1 MTEVLEYAAR
11 LSQVIGA
18 RPGGT
23 EEEQQASFIIEETF
37 KSNGLETSV
46 EEFNCNPNYEL
57 PRIICCIVSIVL
69 AVLAIFLPLM
79 LVPAIIVCAAMA
91 ALFVME
97 VVGISP
103 LNNMAKRGISQN
115 VLAKYI
121 PGEVG
126 LDAESTGSLSPAPDA
141 IDVDASP
148 DEVEAAEAGMRTRT
162 RSRGRDKGARKRKI
176 VVMARYDSGRV
187 CRELNPPIFGALT
200 IIRWVEMVGI
210 ALIPVVILLRTLTNA
225 EGGLLVFWNV
235 LIALGAVC
243 AFLPVLGY
251 ILHQTA
257 PFTDGANNNASGVA
271 VMMEVARRLVEGS
284 REAASLAEQAGELMA
299 EGEAVDGQPQDSGIV
314 PTMHGEDAA
323 RQAGVLPVDTDLVYH
338 EAAEGVDPESVVPGE
353 AERAKRLVAEG
364 VVPASR
370 PAGLVG
376 VAVAGAAG
384 AVATGASGAPGAPGT
399 QVSSAMAPN
408 NASIPAAPAILDRP
422 DEQDP
427 NVPEWF
433 RKGLKAAKANAEA
446 SGISAQPH
454 DASIHRSRFADAL
467 DAAAVASAHS
477 IEEFEAREADKANAA
492 AAAAGR
498 QASGVDEDR
507 LRQMRDNI
515 MGSNMAAKAEVAA
528 VAAEIAASEAEAAK
542 KAAEEAAQKEQ
553 AKAARVA
560 VLTPEDAVN
569 KAGSTLQADVA
580 AAIGAQQ
587 AEQAAAAA
595 QAVEEVAE
603 QAAVADRTISY
614 IPVAADIP
622 AEISASDITDVSV
635 VDTVGK
641 SAADILEE
649 ASAIASDGDA
659 GGKKPEGSR
668 KKRTIALPSL
678 TGAIEGAKV
687 KHQDAPLADDAERKD
702 GEKRE
707 ALKSAGRR
715 VRSSLASLPSTDLP
729 PKNAKPE
736 GADAGSEAAG
746 VAVAAE
752 SVSATVVASREGS
765 TTSFLAT
772 AEKEDAKAALSSL
785 DAPVSAPLPKVSGAP
800 SDSGSGAAV
809 SVSSVGAFAVASSTS
824 QFEPVGDELIANVVE
839 EDIII
844 HDADDSDYTEN
855 ITHTGAM
862 AGPGYVEMPK
872 SRASRLRGIFSR
884 KKKRENDS
892 ISFSEAVGI
901 DEDFD
906 AREVG
911 AARGGWESFQNESA
925 DYDAASASAAPAIDG
940 RASSRRSHV
949 DEYSTNSRSLRRRSE
964 EWEGDAWDDDWNG
977 GAFSTLR
984 DRIAGDDGNPGRSG
998 SSGRSGNQGRS
1009 AREGGSRQARSSADR
1024 SPRGN
1029 RSSRRGPQAD
1039 APRTQRRRSL
1049 DDVADHGEG
1058 EGGSRAIDAGDMLE
1072 EREHIRSFRT
1082 SSAPLA
1088 SFGEVAAY
1096 ASAFSN
1102 LSDDAS
1108 MTGEV
1113 DLTQDPQPHGFQTE
1127 VWFVALGAELAD
1139 NAGIKSFMSQH
1150 SDDLRGTIFI
1160 DLDAMGAGSLSLIDE
1175 EGVIRRVKASSRMKR
1190 YVTKAGT
1197 SLGLHI
1203 NSTKMIWRESA
1214 AYYTNR
1220 RGLQTIHVAGMKDG
1234 KPAYLGEA
1242 DDKFENLSEEKLLE
1256 NTAFVLELLNNI

>member
-79 LVPAIIVCAAMA
+79 LVPAIIVCAIMA
-91 ALFVME
+91 VLFVME
-97 VVGISP
+97 MVGISP

-121 PGEVG
+121 PGETG
-126 LDAESTGSLSPAPDA
+126 IDLESTGSLSPVPDA

-148 DEVEAAEAGMRTRT
+148 EEVEAAEAGQRTRT
-162 RSRGRDKGARKRKI
+162 RSRSRQKGARKRKI
-176 VVMARYDSGRV
+176 IVMARYDSGKV
-187 CRELNPPIFGALT
+187 CRELNPPVFGVLN
-200 IIRWVEMVGI
+200 IIRWAEMVGI
-210 ALIPVVILLRTLTNA
+210 ALIPVIILLRTLTNA

-257 PFTDGANNNASGVA
+257 AFTDGANNNASGVA

-284 REAASLAEQAGELMA
+284 REAASLADQAEALLAEADGE
-299 EGEAVDGQPQDSGIV
+299 GKVQQGSGLV
-314 PTMHGEDAA
+314 PIMHGEEVA
-323 RQAGVLPVDTDLVYH
+323 RDAGVLPVDTDLVYH
-338 EAAEGVDPESVVPGE
+338 EAAQGADLGSAVSEE
-353 AERAKRLVAEG
+353 ADQAERLVAEG
-364 VVPASR
+364 AVSANR

-376 VAVAGAAG
+376 VAMAGA
-384 AVATGASGAPGAPGT
+384 
-399 QVSSAMAPN
+399 PN
-408 NASIPAAPAILDRP
+408 AAIPAAPPILERP
-422 DEQDP
+422 DEEDP

-446 SGISAQPH
+446 SGVSGQSR
-454 DASIHRSRFADAL
+454 DANIHRSRFADAL

-477 IEEFEAREADKANAA
+477 IEEFEAREADKAK
-492 AAAAGR
+492 AAGAVSR
-498 QASGVDEDR
+498 TASGIDEER
-507 LRQMRDNI
+507 LRQMRESI
-515 MGSNMAAKAEVAA
+515 AGSNMAAKAEVAA

-542 KAAEEAAQKEQ
+542 KAAEEAAKHEQ
-553 AKAARVA
+553 AKAVDE
-560 VLTPEDAVN
+560 LTPEDAVN

-614 IPVAADIP
+614 IPVAAEIP
-622 AEISASDITDVSV
+622 ADISASDITDVSA

-649 ASAIASDGDA
+649 ASAIASDDDS
-659 GGKKPEGSR
+659 KKPEGGR

-715 VRSSLASLPSTDLP
+715 VRSSLTSLPSTDLP
-729 PKNAKPE
+729 PKDSKSGSVSASDSSEPASGS
-736 GADAGSEAAG
+736 GAGNVSGASLS
-746 VAVAAE
+746 VSE

-765 TTSFLAT
+765 TTSFLAA
-772 AEKEDAKAALSSL
+772 AENEDAKAALSSL
-785 DAPVSAPLPKVSGAP
+785 DAPVSAPLPKPSGEP
-800 SDSGSGAAV
+800 SETGAGGSV
-809 SVSSVGAFAVASSTS
+809 SVSSVGAFTVGSSTS
-824 QFEPVGDELIANVVE
+824 QFQPVGDELIADVIE
-839 EDIII
+839 EDIVIQ
-844 HDADDSDYTEN
+844 DADDSDYTEN

-884 KKKRENDS
+884 KKKREGDS
-892 ISFSEAVGI
+892 ISFSEAMGI
-901 DEDFD
+901 DEGFD

-925 DYDAASASAAPAIDG
+925 EYDAASASAGAAQPIDG
-940 RASSRRSHV
+940 RSASSRRSHV
-949 DEYSTNSRSLRRRSE
+949 DEYSTNSRSLRRRAE
-964 EWEGDAWDDDWNG
+964 EWEGDAWEDDWNG

-984 DRIAGDDGNPGRSG
+984 DRIGGDDEGGQSQRSSREGSG
-998 SSGRSGNQGRS
+998 SRQGRS
-1009 AREGGSRQARSSADR
+1009 SSSRSQ
-1024 SPRGN
+1024 RGE
-1029 RSSRRGPQAD
+1029 RSSRRGSQGD
-1039 APRTQRRRSL
+1039 ASRSQRRRSF
-1049 DDVADHGEG
+1049 DDIAGYDEG
-1058 EGGSRAIDAGDMLE
+1058 DGKSRAIDAGDMLE

-1088 SFGEVAAY
+1088 SFEEVAAY
-1096 ASAFSN
+1096 ASAFSPTQED
-1102 LSDDAS
+1102 SPSTA
-1108 MTGEV
+1108 GEA
-1113 DLTQDPQPHGFQTE
+1113 DLVQGSQPHGFQTE

-1139 NAGIKSFMSQH
+1139 NAGIKSFLSQH
-1150 SDDLRGTIFI
+1150 SDDMRGTVII

-1203 NSTKMIWRESA
+1203 NSTKMVWRESA

-1220 RGLQTIHVAGMKDG
+1220 KGLQTIHVAGMKDG

-1242 DDKFENLSEEKLLE
+1242 EDKFENLSEEKLLE

>member
-79 LVPAIIVCAAMA
+79 LVPAIIVCAIMA
-91 ALFVME
+91 ALFIME

-121 PGEVG
+121 PGEMG
-126 LDAESTGSLSPAPDA
+126 LDAESTGSLSPSPDA
-141 IDVDASP
+141 IDIDASP
-148 DEVEAAEAGMRTRT
+148 DEVEAAEAGARIRT

-176 VVMARYDSGRV
+176 VIMARYDSGKV

-200 IIRWVEMVGI
+200 TIRWVEMVGI
-210 ALIPVVILLRTLTNA
+210 AVIPVVILLRTLTNA

-284 REAASLAEQAGELMA
+284 REAASLDEQAGELMA
-299 EGEAVDGQPQDSGIV
+299 EGEAVDGQSQGSGII
-314 PTMHGEDAA
+314 PIMHGEDAA
-323 RQAGVLPVDTDLVYH
+323 REAGVLPVDTDLVYH
-338 EAAEGVDPESVVPGE
+338 EAAEGVDPESVVPAE
-353 AERAKRLVAEG
+353 AERAERLVAEG

-376 VAVAGAAG
+376 VAVAGAAD
-384 AVATGASGAPGAPGT
+384 A
-399 QVSSAMAPN
+399 
-408 NASIPAAPAILDRP
+408 IPTAAAIPTAPAILDRP

-433 RKGLKAAKANAEA
+433 RKGIKAAKANAEA
-446 SGISAQPH
+446 SGTPVHYH
-454 DASIHRSRFADAL
+454 DGNVQRSRFADAL

-498 QASGVDEDR
+498 TASGIDEDR
-507 LRQMRDNI
+507 LRQMRENI

-542 KAAEEAAQKEQ
+542 NAAEEAAQKEQ
-553 AKAARVA
+553 AKAAREA
-560 VLTPEDAVN
+560 GLTPEDAVN

-659 GGKKPEGSR
+659 GASKPESNR

-729 PKNAKPE
+729 PKNAKSESIE
-736 GADAGSEAAG
+736 GASESAN

-752 SVSATVVASREGS
+752 SVSATVVASKEGS

-824 QFEPVGDELIANVVE
+824 QFEPVGDELIADVVE
-839 EDIII
+839 DDIII

-925 DYDAASASAAPAIDG
+925 DYDAASAAPTVDG
-940 RASSRRSHV
+940 RAASSRRSHV

-984 DRIAGDDGNPGRSG
+984 DRIAGDGGSDDGGRGHRTGRG
-998 SSGRSGNQGRS
+998 SREGQGRNS
-1009 AREGGSRQARSSADR
+1009 AGRASRGERSSH
-1024 SPRGN
+1024 RG
-1029 RSSRRGPQAD
+1029 SQAD
-1039 APRTQRRRSL
+1039 APRTQRRRSF
-1049 DDVADHGEG
+1049 DDVADYG
-1058 EGGSRAIDAGDMLE
+1058 EGGSDSRPIDAGDMLE

-1096 ASAFSN
+1096 ASTFSN

-1113 DLTQDPQPHGFQTE
+1113 DLTKNPQPHGFQTE
-1127 VWFVALGAELAD
+1127 VWFLALGAELAD

-1150 SDDLRGTIFI
+1150 SDDLRGTIFV

-1220 RGLQTIHVAGMKDG
+1220 KGLQTIHVAGMKDG

>member
-79 LVPAIIVCAAMA
+79 LVPAIIVCAIMA

-121 PGEVG
+121 PGEMG
-126 LDAESTGSLSPAPDA
+126 LDAESTGSLSPSPDA
-141 IDVDASP
+141 IDIDASP
-148 DEVEAAEAGMRTRT
+148 DEVEAAEAGARIRT

-176 VVMARYDSGRV
+176 VIMARYDSGKV

-200 IIRWVEMVGI
+200 TIRWVEMVGI
-210 ALIPVVILLRTLTNA
+210 AVIPVVILLRTLTNA
-225 EGGLLVFWNV
+225 EGGLLIFWNV

-284 REAASLAEQAGELMA
+284 REAASLAEQADELMA
-299 EGEAVDGQPQDSGIV
+299 EGEAVDGQSQGSGII
-314 PTMHGEDAA
+314 PIMHGEDAA
-323 RQAGVLPVDTDLVYH
+323 REAGMLPVDTDLVYH
-338 EAAEGVDPESVVPGE
+338 EAAEGVDPESVVPAE
-353 AERAKRLVAEG
+353 AERAERLVAEG

-376 VAVAGAAG
+376 VAVAGAAD
-384 AVATGASGAPGAPGT
+384 A
-399 QVSSAMAPN
+399 
-408 NASIPAAPAILDRP
+408 IPTAAAIPTAPAILDRP

-433 RKGLKAAKANAEA
+433 RKGIKAAKANAEA
-446 SGISAQPH
+446 SGTPVHYH
-454 DASIHRSRFADAL
+454 DGNVQRSRFADAL

-498 QASGVDEDR
+498 TASGIDEDR
-507 LRQMRDNI
+507 LRQMRENI

-542 KAAEEAAQKEQ
+542 NAAEEAAQKEQ
-553 AKAARVA
+553 AKAAREA
-560 VLTPEDAVN
+560 GLTPEDAVN

-659 GGKKPEGSR
+659 GASKPESNR

-729 PKNAKPE
+729 PKNAKSESIE
-736 GADAGSEAAG
+736 GASESAN

-752 SVSATVVASREGS
+752 SVSATVVASKEGS

-824 QFEPVGDELIANVVE
+824 QFEPVGDELIADVVE
-839 EDIII
+839 DDIII

-872 SRASRLRGIFSR
+872 SRASRLRGILSR

-892 ISFSEAVGI
+892 ISFSEVVGI

-925 DYDAASASAAPAIDG
+925 DYDAASAAPTVDG
-940 RASSRRSHV
+940 RAASSRRSHV

-984 DRIAGDDGNPGRSG
+984 DRIAGDGGSDDGGRGHRTGRG
-998 SSGRSGNQGRS
+998 SREGQGRNS
-1009 AREGGSRQARSSADR
+1009 AGRASR
-1024 SPRGN
+1024 GE
-1029 RSSRRGPQAD
+1029 RSSRRGSQAD
-1039 APRTQRRRSL
+1039 APRMQRRRSF
-1049 DDVADHGEG
+1049 DDVADYG
-1058 EGGSRAIDAGDMLE
+1058 EGGSDSRPIDAGDMLE

-1096 ASAFSN
+1096 ASTFSN

-1113 DLTQDPQPHGFQTE
+1113 DLTKNPQPHGFQTE
-1127 VWFVALGAELAD
+1127 VWFLALGAELAD

-1150 SDDLRGTIFI
+1150 SDDLRGTIFV

-1220 RGLQTIHVAGMKDG
+1220 KGLQTIHVAGMKDG